1 MTRATA
7 RYRRTASALMA
18 LALAGGSLAGAL
30 SAAPAAHADATRDKE
45 YWLTESGIKKAWQV
59 SKGANVKVAVIDS
72 GVDGKHPDLKGV
84 LTGGTDVSGAGT
96 ADGRKSIGAKPEHG
110 TLVATMLAGRG
121 HKPAKSSKSTA
132 SPSAAAGI
140 GPDGIVGVAP
150 EAEILSVSTWLGSAN
165 PGGKSDQDQIPE
177 AVRWAV
183 DNGARVINI
192 SLGSTSPEW
201 PQSWDAAFLYAEQKD
216 VVIVAAAGNRVGG
229 NIQVGA
235 PATIPGVLTVAGLNR
250 KGAASIDSSSQGIS
264 IGVAAP
270 AEDLIGG
277 LPGGGYAEWAGTS
290 GATPI
295 VAGVAALIRSKWP
308 DMSASQVIN
317 RIVSTAKD
325 AGAPG
330 KDPLYGFGVLNA
342 EAALKADVPEA
353 AGNPLGSISDWIRV
367 HRRGKPVNP
376 APAVVPS
383 PSIAAPTLPKAT
395 LPIAEAPSPADSA
408 VPAMVV
414 LGFGALFVC
423 IIAAAAIQL
432 RRAIRGPGPV
442 PEADT
447 NAVPDAA
454 PNADPEAATEAVPDA
469 APNADPEAA
478 TEAVPE
484 SDTEARLE
492 AGPSTAPEPG
502 TGTGPRD
509 PGADAPDSAPTRTSG

>member
-7 RYRRTASALMA
+7 RYRRTASVLMA
-18 LALAGGSLAGAL
+18 LALAGGSVAGAL
-30 SAAPAAHADATRDKE
+30 STAPAAQADATRDKE

-84 LTGGTDVSGAGT
+84 LTGGTDVSGAGA

-121 HKPAKSSKSTA
+121 HQPKKSGKSTA
-132 SPSAAAGI
+132 SPSAAAGV

-165 PGGKSDQDQIPE
+165 PGGKSDQDQIPA

-235 PATIPGVLTVAGLNR
+235 PATIPGVLTVAGLDR

-270 AEDLIGG
+270 AEDLVGG

-308 DMSASQVIN
+308 EMSANQVIN

-342 EAALKADVPEA
+342 EAALKADVPEVT
-353 AGNPLGSISDWIRV
+353 GNPLGSISDWIRV
-367 HRRGKPVNP
+367 HRRGNPVRP

-383 PSIAAPTLPKAT
+383 PSSAAPTLPKAT
-395 LPIAEAPSPADSA
+395 VPVAEAPSPADSA

-414 LGFGALFVC
+414 LGFGALFIC

-432 RRAIRGPGPV
+432 RRAVRGPG
-442 PEADT
+442 
-447 NAVPDAA
+447 
-454 PNADPEAATEAVPDA
+454 AATGPD
-469 APNADPEAA
+469 
-478 TEAVPE
+478 
-484 SDTEARLE
+484 S
-492 AGPSTAPEPG
+492 
-502 TGTGPRD
+502 
-509 PGADAPDSAPTRTSG
+509 DSAPSADAGTEAGTGAVPAPGPIPGPGEQGAEACDSARTKAPE